1 MKDSY
6 LIMSQQ
12 TVQKLMKKK
21 NRKHLMPEHEAVMYR
36 ELCEMIAKE
45 AECRRLYF
53 EFQKILLQRDLDDEA
68 ATRDGKKST

>member
-12 TVQKLMKKK
+12 TIQKLMPRKR
-21 NRKHLMPEHEAVMYR
+21 NRVMPEHEAIMYR

-45 AECRRLYF
+45 AQCRRLYF
-53 EFQKILLQRDLDDEA
+53 EHQRLLLEKDIDEV
-68 ATRDGKKST
+68 RPKE